1 MLTPLFDPSRS
12 VACIIREL
20 EEAGYTHPIE
30 SNSGVLHFA
39 GKPLENCFKFFHAF
53 VIDEQDLRV
62 TFYKVVSACE
72 SVFGY
77 FIEP

>member
-1 MLTPLFDPSRS
+1 MLTLLFDPSRS
-12 VACIIREL
+12 VACSIREL

-30 SNSGVLHFA
+30 SIAGVLCFA
-39 GKPLENCFKFFHAF
+39 GKPLENCFKRFHAF

-62 TFYKVVSACE
+62 TFYQVVSACE
-72 SVFGY
+72 SICGY